1 MSPRRRTLL
10 CVAATSVARLNQTMT
25 LAEAL
30 KNSAAP
36 PAILANQTL
45 LDVPFLDFFGEERV
59 GQLVVARGVAD
70 DVAAILAEI
79 YGFPIAQIIP
89 VSYFGW
95 SDDAS
100 MEANNCSG
108 FNYRVKVGKTELSA
122 HALGRAVDLNPR
134 CNPYINGDLVLP
146 KGAIYDETAVGTV
159 LAQGIVV
166 RAFERRG
173 WQWGGRWTSLLDY
186 HHFEKPVD

>member
-1 MSPRRRTLL
+1 
-10 CVAATSVARLNQTMT
+10 MT

-36 PAILANQTL
+36 PEILAHQTL
-45 LDVPFLDFFGEERV
+45 LDVPFVDFFGEERV
-59 GQLVVARGVAD
+59 GQIVVARAVAD
-70 DVAAILAEI
+70 DVAAIFAEI

-89 VSYFGW
+89 VSHFNW

-122 HALGRAVDLNPR
+122 HALGRAVDINP
-134 CNPYINGDLVLP
+134 CQNPYINGELTLP
-146 KGAIYDETAVGTV
+146 AGAIYDETAVGTLLV
-159 LAQGIVV
+159 QGIVV

-173 WQWGGRWTSLLDY
+173 WQWGGRWASLLDY